1 MTYRAWELKNLDRA
15 ALRELTAA
23 IAEQAAEEL
32 EYNAQEGEPWS
43 EQKYKAVL
51 AAQQKENALLAGVL
65 TARGVTDPTDALTL
79 LAGEEELSDPFL
91 LTDMQKACERIW
103 RAIDD
108 GETIVVFGDYDVDGV
123 TATALLYQHLKGMG
137 ATVKCMLPS
146 REGDGYGLSKNA
158 IRSIHDKGC
167 QLIVTV
173 DNGIS
178 AVDEADYAAELGIDL
193 IITDHHLP
201 PDTLPKAAAV
211 VDPRRRDDTS
221 PFKGLCGAGVAFKL
235 CAALDGC
242 PPEEMLDYCG
252 DLAAVGTVADVMPL
266 TGENRTLVRSGLH
279 QLQNTDRPGLEALLE
294 EVGLTG
300 KPVTAENVSYAIA
313 PRINAAGRMGKA
325 ELAAE
330 LFLTKDPVRAQALA
344 AELCEQNKLRQNEE
358 NKILEQT
365 LTRLRREY
373 NPLED
378 KIIVLAGEGWH
389 QGVIGIVCSR
399 LCDRYGCPVVLIS
412 VDEDGVGKGSGRSI
426 GSFNLF
432 EALTSCEDLF
442 ERYGGH
448 ALAAGLTVQADR
460 IEELRTRLRKY
471 AETHVTM
478 AELVPQLHI
487 DCMVQSEW
495 LTQENIESL
504 SVLEPYGMKNA
515 EPVFCMKN
523 MTVEE
528 ITPLS
533 SDRHVRLSLI
543 KDGKRFSAIWFG
555 IGAGGLGFVEGNT
568 VDAAFHL
575 EINEFRGRRSVQLT
589 ICDVQLSDCEHLA
602 DQKIL
607 NLYNTLMQDGPLT
620 AREARLLL
628 PDRKD
633 LVAVWRH
640 VTCRAEDG
648 RLSVPDGA
656 LSRRVAWESRRDI
669 NIGKLFVCLDV
680 FQESGLISYHFKEG
694 MLNILLK
701 PYEGKADISGS
712 VVLAT
717 LQSMAG

>member
-1 MTYRAWELKNLDRA
+1 MSITRISVSLFGRFIGYLLCQQVVVHGVENFNGNILSQ
-15 ALRELTAA
+15 T
-23 IAEQAAEEL
+23 QAAVALDEHL
-32 EYNAQEGEPWS
+32 
-43 EQKYKAVL
+43 AVNIRRIGCGS
-51 AAQQKENALLAGVL
+51 AEVASGVL
-65 TARGVTDPTDALTL
+65 V
-79 LAGEEELSDPFL
+79 
-91 LTDMQKACERIW
+91 I
-103 RAIDD
+103 
-108 GETIVVFGDYDVDGV
+108 
-123 TATALLYQHLKGMG
+123 
-137 ATVKCMLPS
+137 
-146 REGDGYGLSKNA
+146 
-158 IRSIHDKGC
+158 
-167 QLIVTV
+167 
-173 DNGIS
+173 
-178 AVDEADYAAELGIDL
+178 
-193 IITDHHLP
+193 
-201 PDTLPKAAAV
+201 
-211 VDPRRRDDTS
+211 
-221 PFKGLCGAGVAFKL
+221 
-235 CAALDGC
+235 ALD
-242 PPEEMLDYCG
+242 
-252 DLAAVGTVADVMPL
+252 
-266 TGENRTLVRSGLH
+266 
-279 QLQNTDRPGLEALLE
+279 
-294 EVGLTG
+294 
-300 KPVTAENVSYAIA
+300 
-313 PRINAAGRMGKA
+313 
-325 ELAAE
+325 
-330 LFLTKDPVRAQALA
+330 
-344 AELCEQNKLRQNEE
+344 
-358 NKILEQT
+358 
-365 LTRLRREY
+365 
-373 NPLED
+373 
-378 KIIVLAGEGWH
+378 
-389 QGVIGIVCSR
+389 
-399 LCDRYGCPVVLIS
+399 
-412 VDEDGVGKGSGRSI
+412 
-426 GSFNLF
+426 
-432 EALTSCEDLF
+432 
-442 ERYGGH
+442 YGGH

-460 IEELRTRLRKY
+460 IDELRTRLRKY